1 MIPEVILWHLA
12 RRRVRHSRPQRP
24 PLPRRRPRRALDRLD
39 RRRATGDAPPP
50 PVVASVQLAVRRLRR
65 IGPSA
70 GPRLGV
76 RLTAHR
82 FSRLSLR
89 SMLAGR
95 YDEAADLARRGLE
108 VTGPQ
113 RTDRGS
119 LLAAAPLHGYVALA
133 AMLGGG
139 DTGAPRLDVVVM
151 SRTNRATATCD
162 APNCAGHRVRA

>member
-12 RRRVRHSRPQRP
+12 RH
-24 PLPRRRPRRALDRLD
+24 
-39 RRRATGDAPPP
+39 
-50 PVVASVQLAVRRLRR
+50 R

-82 FSRLSLR
+82 FGRLALR

-95 YDEAADLARRGLE
+95 YDEAAELARRGLR
-108 VTGPQ
+108 VIGPQ

-119 LLAAAPLHGYVALA
+119 LLAAAPLHGYVVLA
-133 AMLGGG
+133 AALGGG
-139 DTGAPRLDVVVM
+139 DTAAPRLDVVVM
-151 SRTNRATATCD
+151 SRTNRAAATCD